1 MSTLTIYKHTAD
13 NPISFSGD
21 SLRSGGVSGKGK
33 SDGKNEFADALA
45 ILSKASGT
53 SALDNEDREG
63 NVALLNQYSDIAENG
78 NVEISEETLAEAKAG
93 SKLQNIR
100 EKFAVLEEDPAS
112 KDWSV
117 LEDQTSSDD
126 FSILD
131 KIGDGLLYA
140 AKFAASAYLGK
151 FF

>member
-1 MSTLTIYKHTAD
+1 MSTLTIYQHTAE
-13 NPISFSGD
+13 NPITFSGD
-21 SLRSGGVSGKGK
+21 SLRSGGVSGKAK
-33 SDGKNEFADALA
+33 TDGKNEFAEALA
-45 ILSKASGT
+45 VLSKASGT
-53 SALDNEDREG
+53 SALNTEDREEQLE
-63 NVALLNQYSDIAENG
+63 LLNQYSDIAVSG
-78 NVEISEETLAEAKAG
+78 NVEVSDATLAEAKS
-93 SKLQNIR
+93 SKLQNIK